1 MLGCCMLIEEDAQT
15 VRLRQMAVMNDLQ
28 GKGIGKALMQAIE
41 ERVIDAHKFYV
52 CTMLRTARNIGLF
65 LALNY
70 RPESLSPD
78 HYNHMDMICFSKYP
92 LRP

>member
-1 MLGCCMLIEEDAQT
+1 VI
-15 VRLRQMAVMNDLQ
+15 RLLSVVAASLKN
-28 GKGIGKALMQAIE
+28 KIGKALMQAIE
-41 ERVIDAHKFYV
+41 ERVIAAHKFYV

-92 LRP
+92 LQP